1 MPLFRFLVILALLSW
16 SGVYADIVSGK
27 NSLTIFAIRRR
38 VNTLPPLDLGAVVKN
53 RPLRGGDIATASTKA
68 VFKSIF
74 FESVKQTF
82 QELTEGDFTWKEI
95 VFFFLAVASVGLSFS
110 AMILL
115 EGSYVVDLLAWT
127 CLVVGI
133 SAAILQRKVSLLESM
148 RELTNQLREEV
159 GEMTA
164 SNSVLKS
171 QNRRLS
177 KNTQKLKN
185 TQSTLE
191 KISESQGIT
200 VDKLVDQVNEYRKIQ
215 ESIQIDL
222 QSRIQQ
228 TLLSVFMRSDRDED
242 YIIDPEEVNQL
253 IYRLNSIP
261 SVTFDETKFRKA
273 LKKEGGDVMK
283 FANKHIH
290 GKTKNGI
297 FQF

>member
-1 MPLFRFLVILALLSW
+1 
-16 SGVYADIVSGK
+16 
-27 NSLTIFAIRRR
+27 
-38 VNTLPPLDLGAVVKN
+38 
-53 RPLRGGDIATASTKA
+53 
-68 VFKSIF
+68 
-74 FESVKQTF
+74 
-82 QELTEGDFTWKEI
+82 
-95 VFFFLAVASVGLSFS
+95 
-110 AMILL
+110 
-115 EGSYVVDLLAWT
+115 
-127 CLVVGI
+127 
-133 SAAILQRKVSLLESM
+133 M